1 MTGEPSQSSH
11 LIQLP
16 IRTPSIMTEPSSIAE
31 NSTGYTEPTS
41 AEKRRRGSAT
51 RLFWWVAVAVA
62 FVGVAVWLMLSGEE
76 TPAAAQNAQAAK
88 VLPHVSVVAAASY
101 DFNASQDVAGLLAAR
116 NDISIGTAVTGQRI
130 VEVSVDVGDTVA
142 AGQLLARLES
152 KTLAAQVQQT
162 EANVARSRAAL
173 AEAEAAEI
181 EASENLRR
189 AEGLSGSSVSK
200 EQLGQRRA
208 AAAMAAAKIEG
219 ARAELAGTQAQLT
232 QNRLELE
239 RTEILSPK
247 PGVITQRHA
256 RIGAMPDSTEPL
268 FRLLQDGELEFLA
281 EAPERVLP
289 SLQAGQSVTI
299 TVNGVSRPI
308 QGTIRVV
315 EPAVNTQSRLGIV
328 RIAVPPSADLRA
340 GAFARGKVDLG
351 KRRFRVAVP
360 EAALRLRRE
369 GTAQLVVVDHNDRV
383 VRRTVRLGLAQNG
396 IIEILEGL
404 EPAERVVESAS
415 AFLRDGDQI
424 VGVDEM
430 AQKGEDR

>member
-1 MTGEPSQSSH
+1 MNDLNSSFPNPQPTNTRPIPGEM
-11 LIQLP
+11 I
-16 IRTPSIMTEPSSIAE
+16 
-31 NSTGYTEPTS
+31 
-41 AEKRRRGSAT
+41 RRRPSR
-51 RLFWWVAVAVA
+51 RLLWWTLLAIGLAGGA
-62 FVGVAVWLMLSGEE
+62 AWLLLPVEE
-76 TPAAAQNAQAAK
+76 TPAEAQTVAS
-88 VLPHVSVVAAASY
+88 VRVRPHVSVVTSAPY
-101 DFNASQDVAGLLAAR
+101 GFNAGQDVAGLLAAR

-130 VEVSVDVGDTVA
+130 VEVFVDVGDTVA

-152 KTLAAQVQQT
+152 KTLAAQVEQT
-162 EANVARSRAAL
+162 EATVARAHATL

-208 AAAMAAAKIEG
+208 AAAMAQAKIEG
-219 ARAELAGTQAQLT
+219 ARAELAGAQAQLT
-232 QNRLELE
+232 QHRLELE

-247 PGVITQRHA
+247 PGLITKRHA

-289 SLQAGQSVTI
+289 SLQTGQSVAI
-299 TVNGVSRPI
+299 AVNGVSRAI

-328 RIAVPPSADLRA
+328 RIAVEPAADLRA

-351 KRRFRVAVP
+351 ERRFLVSVP

-369 GTAQLVVVDHNDRV
+369 GAAQLVVVDDENRV
-383 VRRTVRLGLAQNG
+383 ARRAVRVGRAQNG
-396 IIEILEGL
+396 AVEILEGL
-404 EPAERVVESAS
+404 SAGERVVESAS
-415 AFLRDGDQI
+415 AFLRDGDEI
-424 VGVDEM
+424 VGVSEV
-430 AQKGEDR
+430 AQKETDRR